1 MRRRD
6 LRVQLPRLVALEH
19 QLLQP
24 AERRVAA
31 QQEPVPLVQEQQ
43 QALRELLLVR
53 SLLLVRLSQAQV
65 WLVSSVLRSWRRRLS
80 MR

>member
-1 MRRRD
+1 MRRRN

-24 AERRVAA
+24 AEGRVAA
-31 QQEPVPLVQEQQ
+31 QQEPVPLVQEQQVALQQ

-65 WLVSSVLRSWRRRLS
+65 
-80 MR
+80 

>member
-1 MRRRD
+1 MPRPRAR
-6 LRVQLPRLVALEH
+6 LLKARQVELPVALEH

-43 QALRELLLVR
+43 VALQQQALQQALRELLLVR

-65 WLVSSVLRSWRRRLS
+65 
-80 MR
+80 

>member
-1 MRRRD
+1 MRRPN

-43 QALRELLLVR
+43 VALQQQALRELLLVR

-65 WLVSSVLRSWRRRLS
+65 
-80 MR
+80 

>member
-1 MRRRD
+1 MRRRN
-6 LRVQLPRLVALEH
+6 LRVQLLRLVALEH

-31 QQEPVPLVQEQQ
+31 QREPVPLVQEQLVQEQQVALQQ
-43 QALRELLLVR
+43 QALREQLLVR

-65 WLVSSVLRSWRRRLS
+65 
-80 MR
+80 

>member
-1 MRRRD
+1 MRRRN

-43 QALRELLLVR
+43 VALQQQALRELLLVR

-65 WLVSSVLRSWRRRLS
+65 
-80 MR
+80 

>member
-1 MRRRD
+1 MRRRN

-43 QALRELLLVR
+43 VALQQQALQQALRELLLVR

-65 WLVSSVLRSWRRRLS
+65 
-80 MR
+80 